1 MVLILFMTNYS
12 KTLFESAFIASFGER
27 CFLEGP
33 LAAYA
38 HSLLYRCEQCTEP
51 LVLSG
56 EEANLER
63 CALEIVEI
71 HPHAQAFRPTC
82 SKAQHHVLP
91 VGPAGQFAQEKVD
104 AQEVEDHEHAERGD
118 GNGQSGS
125 YSR

>member
-51 LVLSG
+51 LVLSVIS
-56 EEANLER
+56 EEANLET
-63 CALEIVEI
+63 I
-71 HPHAQAFRPTC
+71 
-82 SKAQHHVLP
+82 
-91 VGPAGQFAQEKVD
+91 
-104 AQEVEDHEHAERGD
+104 D
-118 GNGQSGS
+118 GNTYQVKCMCGWKENLPGFQAIKHYVVPWERTQDNSA
-125 YSR
+125 